1 MLRRSFPGQ
10 RGRPFSTLRDVESRS
25 TRERPLLMS
34 VSPASPASEALNVLS
49 GFRVEF
55 YESLYARAEVLFELT
70 DAMLC
75 TDGPVKTLVELSLA
89 HEMRRGHGAV
99 YAALDKG
106 WCELARMRRALAD
119 LPLPRI
125 TDGRIAV
132 AVDVSNWRRPDAAR
146 RRACAAARPG
156 GRSGRGPRRGF
167 IP

>member
-1 MLRRSFPGQ
+1 MSF
-10 RGRPFSTLRDVESRS
+10 
-25 TRERPLLMS
+25 
-34 VSPASPASEALNVLS
+34 SPASPASEALNVLS

-106 WCELARMRRALAD
+106 WCELARMRLLLTHEFSHVDLRAA
-119 LPLPRI
+119 
-125 TDGRIAV
+125 GRQIEAFDRDSV
-132 AVDVSNWRRPDAAR
+132 
-146 RRACAAARPG
+146 G
-156 GRSGRGPRRGF
+156 
-167 IP
+167 